1 MQAIIL
7 AAGVGKRLKP
17 LTDQRPKCLIEIGG
31 KTLLARHLDAL
42 EELGIRDI
50 TIVLGHLK
58 DMILEE
64 INTLGKDDGKGL
76 RFSYIV
82 NEGYKNGSITSLW
95 IAREK
100 LVEEALIMDADVLF
114 HPTLLERLVRSPKTS
129 CFLMEENFTDTGEE
143 MKLFLENDRVIA
155 ISKENKAKSSRVGE
169 GVGFLKL
176 SAEHG
181 PALSKALEDL
191 IKEGRL
197 DAEYEEAIDRCLA
210 HSDIGVESVDGL
222 PWIEIDFA
230 EDVQRAER
238 EILPRLGEPGDG
250 TQR

>member
-31 KTLLARHLDAL
+31 KTLLARCLDSL

-76 RFSYIV
+76 RFSYLV
-82 NEGYKNGSITSLW
+82 NEGYKNGSVTSLW

-129 CFLMEENFTDTGEE
+129 CFLMEESFTDTGEE

-181 PALSKALEDL
+181 PTLRKALEDL
-191 IKEGRL
+191 INEGRL

-210 HSDIGVESVDGL
+210 QSDMGVESVDGL

-238 EILPRLGEPGDG
+238 EILPRL
-250 TQR
+250 